1 MAEENTAVDN
11 GESENATPPEIDE
24 SQVSLDGDA
33 KDKKSNGEDAGA
45 PNWRD
50 AVAEPDMRKIA
61 ERFNTVGDAMKAIS
75 DFRKR
80 ESTSIRVP
88 GDDASDDDKA
98 KFHKAMGVPES
109 AEGYEFVMPENHEAT
124 DGDQAFQTVM
134 ADVFLKEAITIN
146 QAKALNVAWNELQ
159 TQGQA
164 ALNRNDKDYADK
176 QDTELREE
184 WRDDYERN
192 MVAVSRAAKQ
202 FLGSDFEEAKQIETK
217 GGQFLLDHAVIMRMF
232 AKVGR
237 EMREGSL
244 GPPMDTSERE
254 TIQDQIDALR
264 KQRYAAHDRQDSDTA
279 ARLDTQERNL
289 LTKLHGTAPASGPTT
304 A

>member
-1 MAEENTAVDN
+1 MAEENTAIDN
-11 GESENATPPEIDE
+11 GESENVAPPEIDE
-24 SQVSLDGDA
+24 SEVSPNGDA
-33 KDKKSNGEDAGA
+33 RDKKSNGEDTGA

-88 GDDASDDDKA
+88 GDDASDGDKA
-98 KFHKAMGVPES
+98 KFRKAMGVPKS
-109 AEGYEFVMPENHEAT
+109 AEDYEFVMPENHEAT

-164 ALNRNDKDYADK
+164 TLNRNDKDYADK

-184 WRDDYERN
+184 WRADYERN
-192 MVAVSRAAKQ
+192 MVAVSRAAKH

-217 GGQFLLDHAVIMRMF
+217 GGQFLLDNAVIMRMF
-232 AKVGR
+232 AKAGR
-237 EMREGSL
+237 EMREGGL

-304 A
+304 V